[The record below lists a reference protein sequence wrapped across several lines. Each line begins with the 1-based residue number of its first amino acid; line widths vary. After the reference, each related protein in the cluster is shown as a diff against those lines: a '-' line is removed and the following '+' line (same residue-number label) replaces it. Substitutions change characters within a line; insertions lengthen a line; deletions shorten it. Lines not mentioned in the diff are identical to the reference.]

1 MHNMFISS
9 GASNFKIRLS
19 DPWLMNT
26 QSNKFR
32 TLTVYFGLSVL
43 VHLLVLVSLG
53 RLGSYN
59 FTVPVNPLRAAMVDL
74 IKPGD
79 DSAQVADSNNQKTNH
94 TDTDAEDV
102 ADERNYA
109 QIQGEEVSTLP
120 AIPEKDPVEH
130 GAVEPAL
137 VGKEKIDILS
147 RASEPAIAPQ
157 PAASRQISSATA
169 IPPPLRTAGEFMSSK
184 SEKLSYLISLL
195 GVPVGSVE
203 LEAKNEKGE
212 VRISLRTRTNTAL
225 SSIYPVDD
233 IIETRHIGGNFIIT
247 KIRQQEGSFS
257 SDIGFTIFLRD
268 KRVFWIDRIRNR
280 ISNETVPTSEV
291 LDTLSSFYYLR
302 NRPLQIGKTEVLH
315 IYDGDAYAPV
325 PVEILRQEEV
335 QLRNFKKMNCLLL
348 RHVKQKGGIFRRTG
362 DMMIW
367 LTNDEDKVP
376 VRIETTTPVG
386 KVTVELV
393 SAETQ
398 HPDRLGTFN

>member
-1 MHNMFISS
+1 
-9 GASNFKIRLS
+9 
-19 DPWLMNT
+19 MNT

-32 TLTVYFGLSVL
+32 TLTIYFGLSVL

-53 RLGSYN
+53 RFGSYN
-59 FTVPVNPLRAAMVDL
+59 FTAPVNPLQAAMVDL

-79 DSAQVADSNNQKTNH
+79 DAAQVADSNTQRTNH
-94 TDTDAEDV
+94 PDSDAEDV

-109 QIQGEEVSTLP
+109 QIQGEEKSTLP
-120 AIPEKDPVEH
+120 AVPEKDSVED
-130 GAVEPAL
+130 GVVEPAL
-137 VGKEKIDILS
+137 VGKEKIDITS
-147 RASEPAIAPQ
+147 RTSEPALAPQ
-157 PAASRQISSATA
+157 PAASRQILLATA
-169 IPPPLRTAGEFMSSK
+169 IPPPLRTADEFMSSK

-203 LEAKNEKGE
+203 LVARNENGE

-233 IIETRHIGGNFIIT
+233 IIATRHIGGNFIIT
-247 KIRQQEGSFS
+247 KIRQQEGSYS
-257 SDIGFTIFLRD
+257 SDIGFTLFLRD

-315 IYDGDAYAPV
+315 IYDGDSYAPV

-335 QLRNFKKMNCLLL
+335 RLRNFKKMNCLLL
-348 RHVKQKGGIFRRTG
+348 RPVKQKGGIFRRTG

-386 KVTVELV
+386 EVTVELV

-398 HPDRLGTFN
+398 HPDRPGTFN

>member
-1 MHNMFISS
+1 MSTQS
-9 GASNFKIRLS
+9 DKIR
-19 DPWLMNT
+19 
-26 QSNKFR
+26 
-32 TLTVYFGLSVL
+32 TVAVSIGLSVL
-43 VHLLVLVSLG
+43 VHLLVLISLG
-53 RLGSYN
+53 RFGSYS
-59 FTVPVNPLRAAMVDL
+59 FGSPVNPLQAVMVEL
-74 IKPGD
+74 SRPCD
-79 DSAQVADSNNQKTNH
+79 DDAPIADSNSRKTGH
-94 TDTDAEDV
+94 ADKVAEDV
-102 ADERNYA
+102 TDDRNHA
-109 QIQGEEVSTLP
+109 QVQGEEVSTPP
-120 AIPEKDPVEH
+120 AVLEKGPVEPKS
-130 GAVEPAL
+130 VEPA
-137 VGKEKIDILS
+137 VIGKEKTDS
-147 RASEPAIAPQ
+147 MTRTSEPAIAPQ
-157 PAASRQISSATA
+157 PTASRHIASATA

-203 LEAKNEKGE
+203 LEAKNENGE
-212 VRISLRTRTNTAL
+212 VWITLRTKSNTAL

-247 KIRQQEGSFS
+247 RIRQQEGTFS

-280 ISNETVPTSEV
+280 HSNETIPNSEV

-302 NRPLQIGKTEVLH
+302 NRTLQTGTTEILH
-315 IYDGDAYAPV
+315 IYDGDTYAPV

-335 QLRNFKKMNCLLL
+335 RLRNFKKVDSLLL

-376 VRIETTTPVG
+376 VRVETTTPLG
-386 KVTVELV
+386 KVIVELV

-398 HPDRLGTFN
+398 HSDMPEYKNSSR